1 MRSQPVSFRQ
11 RGKFTRAFARFF
23 RSKRRTE
30 HLNTQVFRPSA
41 RLKNLLTFRQK
52 VLLVVTVVVVGVVIG
67 IGQFSGIFDVKKI
80 TILRNSLDLPTE
92 DIELSVRELAL
103 GKNIFQVDTAFLAK
117 AVQELRPDTSRVVVR
132 KAYPAEIQI
141 EVFKYPIVAELRV
154 GTDPVYIN
162 EKGFRVFGESPDK
175 DTLQLTL
182 GENLDMKDS
191 KKQIIDPKYLA
202 DIRESVNYLESVIN
216 LKILNTKFFPISRE
230 VHLKTEKN
238 FDVWIDLTQD
248 YRAQIDKLVEASE
261 VLQLD
266 TKSYSYIDLRIR
278 GKIFYKPN

>member
-1 MRSQPVSFRQ
+1 MRF
-11 RGKFTRAFARFF
+11 FARIF

-52 VLLVVTVVVVGVVIG
+52 VLLVVTVIVVGVVIG
-67 IGQFSGIFDVKKI
+67 FGQFSGFFDIKKV

-92 DIELSVRELAL
+92 DIELTVRELAL
-103 GKNIFQVDTAFLAK
+103 GKNIFQVDIAFLAK

-132 KAYPAEIQI
+132 RAYPGEIQV
-141 EVFKYPIVAELRV
+141 EVFKFPVVAELRV

-162 EKGFRVFGESPDK
+162 EKGYRVFGETPDK

-182 GENLDMKDS
+182 GETLNLEDS
-191 KKQIIDPKYLA
+191 KRQVVNPTYLA
-202 DIRESVNYLESVIN
+202 SIREAVSYFESLTN

-248 YRAQIDKLVEASE
+248 YRIQLDKLTAASE
-261 VLQLD
+261 ALQLD

-278 GKIFYKPN
+278 GKIFCKPN